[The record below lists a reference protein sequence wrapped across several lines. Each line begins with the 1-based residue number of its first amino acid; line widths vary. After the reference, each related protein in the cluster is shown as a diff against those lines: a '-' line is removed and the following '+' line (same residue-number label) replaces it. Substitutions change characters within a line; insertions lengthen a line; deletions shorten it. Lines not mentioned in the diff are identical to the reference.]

1 MKDNFN
7 WFEVEAGV
15 NSRNLMTDMFH
26 APAIPFEY
34 IEYQRNATQ
43 TKLAGKEVEVVCRFS
58 YQGDDKMS
66 EKDVTVEQIP
76 RQKRSH
82 CVFKFPRSKFRVKTN
97 DKDFSRLNYWC
108 GAVVRVMT
116 FTSYPTGFYTVAS
129 ATSVRASTAASFL
142 LLLYL
147 VGLFDTKDD
156 KTVFI
161 TRR

>member
-1 MKDNFN
+1 M
-7 WFEVEAGV
+7 
-15 NSRNLMTDMFH
+15 
-26 APAIPFEY
+26 
-34 IEYQRNATQ
+34 
-43 TKLAGKEVEVVCRFS
+43 EVVCRLS

-82 CVFKFPRSKFRVKTN
+82 GVFKFPRSKFRVKTN

-116 FTSYPTGFYTVAS
+116 FTSYPTGFYTVTS
-129 ATSVRASTAASFL
+129 ATSASASTAASFL
-142 LLLYL
+142 SFLYL